1 MPNSKIPHID
11 LGDTL
16 NTQRLRLNDLIDSVG
31 DVSALKTTAGGVTAA
46 INELYDSIGVIGLGS
61 LNTTAPT
68 LRQAINEHEKDL
80 GNMKSNL
87 NAVYGAIQQIDKLLT
102 KLNEGKDKK
111 SMPEEKFYDY
121 YTRDELIIKFM
132 PLVENLARKFSTTQ
146 QASGVLS
153 INDLI
158 QIGSEGLIKAV
169 DKLDWLQLSES
180 EDIEKTLKSFFAK
193 RIKGI
198 IRRRIDMA
206 RGGMRIPEHK
216 LNEIRKNPKDKKM
229 VEIFFNS
236 MFLSIDA
243 QPTNDDE
250 ENMMYQIA
258 DKSEPYN
265 IQILNVYLKGLMEKY
280 LNKNEY
286 EVLRLSYG
294 LDCDKYPAQCIADKI
309 GIKGA
314 SAYVRVSELKK
325 QAVQKL
331 IDSVDHSQVLDF
343 L

>member
-1 MPNSKIPHID
+1 MKKYNVQNYIRYKED
-11 LGDTL
+11 L
-16 NTQRLRLNDLIDSVG
+16 
-31 DVSALKTTAGGVTAA
+31 
-46 INELYDSIGVIGLGS
+46 
-61 LNTTAPT
+61 
-68 LRQAINEHEKDL
+68 
-80 GNMKSNL
+80 
-87 NAVYGAIQQIDKLLT
+87 
-102 KLNEGKDKK
+102 KK
-111 SMPEEKFYDY
+111 SMPDDKFYDY
-121 YTRDELIIKFM
+121 YTRDELIVKFL

-158 QIGSEGLIKAV
+158 QIGAEGLIKAV
-169 DKLDWLQLSES
+169 DKLDWLMLADS

-265 IQILNVYLKGLMEKY
+265 IQILNIYLKGLMEKY
-280 LNKNEY
+280 LDKNQY
-286 EVLRLSYG
+286 EVLRMSYG
-294 LDCDKYPAQCIADKI
+294 LDCDKHSANEIADKL
-309 GIKGA
+309 GIKG
-314 SAYVRVSELKK
+314 SGAYVRVSELKK
-325 QAVQKL
+325 SAVQTL
-331 IDSVDHSQVLDF
+331 IDNVDHSQVLDF
-343 L
+343 V

>member
-1 MPNSKIPHID
+1 MKKYNVQNYIRYK
-11 LGDTL
+11 
-16 NTQRLRLNDLIDSVG
+16 NDL
-31 DVSALKTTAGGVTAA
+31 
-46 INELYDSIGVIGLGS
+46 
-61 LNTTAPT
+61 
-68 LRQAINEHEKDL
+68 
-80 GNMKSNL
+80 
-87 NAVYGAIQQIDKLLT
+87 
-102 KLNEGKDKK
+102 KK

-146 QASGVLS
+146 QASGVLT

-158 QIGSEGLIKAV
+158 QIGAEGLIKAV
-169 DKLDWLQLSES
+169 DKLDWLMLADA

-280 LNKNEY
+280 LDKNEY

-294 LDCDKYPAQCIADKI
+294 LDCDKQPAVCIADKL